1 MTVIVTTQQQLDQAL
16 ADGAKHI
23 VIDSPAGVWLA
34 IRPGAQRDSSRIVVC
49 GYSRVVACGH
59 SEIEAWGYSSV
70 EACGSSKIQAW
81 DSARIVA
88 RDSSS
93 VEARDSTRIEAWDS
107 ASVKAWGSASVE
119 AWDSSRI
126 VARGSSRIV
135 ARGYSRIAARD
146 SANVEARGH
155 SRIEARGS
163 SSVEAWDCASVEAW
177 GSSSVHARGEA
188 TVTAGTHVAVHL
200 HSAQATVTGGVVIDV
215 ASLDLT
221 DPQTWCDH
229 HGVTVRDGRAVLYK
243 AVDEDLV
250 AGHGYRLTTYAVG
263 RTVAAGDWRDDHKC
277 GGGLHASP
285 SPHQA
290 RAYCVAQQPRF
301 LRVSAPVESIRP
313 IEDDKCKAACWL
325 VEAEV
330 DMWREEIA
338 PVEGGA
344 S

>member
-1 MTVIVTTQQQLDQAL
+1 MTVTVTTQQQLDRAL

-49 GYSRVVACGH
+49 GYSRIVACGY
-59 SEIEAWGYSSV
+59 SRIEAWGYSSV
-70 EACGSSKIQAW
+70 EARGSSSVEAW
-81 DSARIVA
+81 DSSRIVA

-93 VEARDSTRIEAWDS
+93 VEARGYSRIEAWDS
-107 ASVKAWGSASVE
+107 SRIEARGYSRIE

-126 VARGSSRIV
+126 VAR
-135 ARGYSRIAARD
+135 D
-146 SANVEARGH
+146 
-155 SRIEARGS
+155 S
-163 SSVEAWDCASVEAW
+163 SSVEAWGYSKIVARDSSSVEARDYSRIEARDYSRIVARDSSSVEAW

-215 ASLDLT
+215 TSLDLT

-243 AVDEDLV
+243 AVDEGLV
-250 AGHGYRLTTYAVG
+250 AGHGYRPTTYTVG
-263 RTVAAGDWRDDHKC
+263 RTVAAGDWRDDHEC

-290 RAYCVAQQPRF
+290 RAYCPADQPRF

-344 S
+344 P

>member
-1 MTVIVTTQQQLDQAL
+1 MTVIVTTQKQLDRAL

-49 GYSRVVACGH
+49 GS
-59 SEIEAWGYSSV
+59 
-70 EACGSSKIQAW
+70 
-81 DSARIVA
+81 
-88 RDSSS
+88 
-93 VEARDSTRIEAWDS
+93 
-107 ASVKAWGSASVE
+107 
-119 AWDSSRI
+119 
-126 VARGSSRIV
+126 
-135 ARGYSRIAARD
+135 
-146 SANVEARGH
+146 

-163 SSVEAWDCASVEAW
+163 SSVEARGSSRIEARDSSRIVARDYSSVEARDSSSVKARDYSSVEARNSTRIVAWDSSSVEAWDSSSVEAWGSSSVEAW

-215 ASLDLT
+215 TSLDLT

-243 AVDEDLV
+243 AVDEGLV
-250 AGHGYRLTTYAVG
+250 AGHGYRPTTYTVG
-263 RTVAAGDWRDDHKC
+263 RTVAAGDWRDDYEC

-285 SPHQA
+285 SPHHA
-290 RAYCVAQQPRF
+290 RVYCPAEQPRF

-338 PVEGGA
+338 P
-344 S
+344 